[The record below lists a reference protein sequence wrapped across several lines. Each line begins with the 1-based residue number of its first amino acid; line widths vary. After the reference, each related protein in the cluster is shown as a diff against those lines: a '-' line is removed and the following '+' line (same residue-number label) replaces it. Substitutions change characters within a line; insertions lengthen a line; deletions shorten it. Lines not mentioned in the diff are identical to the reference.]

1 MILSY
6 KSNSY
11 EGINLYKMR
20 LNPYLSGKLCVESEF
35 RPIIIKNFR
44 EREYEALV
52 QRLWDEL
59 RVMVPLETRYA
70 NFASGLCHPR
80 N

>member
-1 MILSY
+1 MTLSF
-6 KSNSY
+6 KLSSY

-20 LNPYLSGKLCVESEF
+20 LNPCLSGNLSVESEF
-35 RPIIIKNFR
+35 RLIITKFLR

-70 NFASGLCHPR
+70 NFISAMCHPR